1 MTLMCSTVKTIVL
14 AGLLWSAL
22 VGSAQNQRPV
32 LEAVSVKPA
41 RTNRFVPIAV
51 NPQSFRTVMSLA
63 YAIEWAYEIRD
74 YQLSGG
80 PAWLRR
86 EYYEIE
92 MKTAG
97 PATRKEMREALQT
110 VLAERFKL
118 KLHREP
124 REMPIYA
131 LTIGNSRTS
140 LAASKEP
147 CGDDGCIDVA
157 PGILS
162 ARNTNMSSIAATLSN
177 MVDRPVIDQT
187 GLNGRYDFRLK
198 FDPTFQKRFDGQT
211 IANNATDDPSIFA
224 ALQDLGLKLEPRRT
238 AVEIVV
244 VDAAEKAAAN

>member
-1 MTLMCSTVKTIVL
+1 MRSTVKTLIL

-22 VGSAQNQRPV
+22 VGSAQNQRPA

-41 RTNRFVPIAV
+41 RTNQFVPTVV
-51 NPQSFRTVMSLA
+51 NPQSFHTVMSLA
-63 YAIEWAYEIRD
+63 YAIEWAYEIQD

-92 MKTAG
+92 IKTAA
-97 PATRKEMREALQT
+97 PVTKKELREAIQS

-118 KLHREP
+118 KLHREA

-131 LTIGNSRTS
+131 LTTGNFRTR
-140 LAASKEP
+140 LAASKGP
-147 CGDDGCIDVA
+147 CGEDGCIDVA
-157 PGILS
+157 PGVLS
-162 ARNTNMSSIAATLSN
+162 ARNVNMSSIAATLSN
-177 MVDRPVIDQT
+177 MVDRPVIDET
-187 GLNGRYDFRLK
+187 GLDGRYDLRLK

-224 ALQDLGLKLEPRRT
+224 AFQDLGLKLEPRRT
-238 AVEIVV
+238 AVETIV
-244 VDAAEKAAAN
+244 VDAAEKAEAN